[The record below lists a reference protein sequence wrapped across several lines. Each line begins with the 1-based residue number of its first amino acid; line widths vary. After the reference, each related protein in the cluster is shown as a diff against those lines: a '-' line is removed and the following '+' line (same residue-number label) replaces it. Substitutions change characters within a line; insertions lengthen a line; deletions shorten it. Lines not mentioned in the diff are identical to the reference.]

1 MATSY
6 AKLLGCSLVF
16 ALFRPQ
22 LNFMKA
28 LSQSLE
34 ENILHLLRTV
44 VAEDQPD
51 EYAGPQCTREISV
64 PGRRDIWVAAS
75 DANTTGESQFLLQI
89 DPIELKRLG

>member
-16 ALFRPQ
+16 ALFHPQ

-44 VAEDQPD
+44 VGEGQPD

-64 PGRRDIWVAAS
+64 PSRRDIWVALFTV
-75 DANTTGESQFLLQI
+75 ANNLSFSIKLIL
-89 DPIELKRLG
+89 

>member
-1 MATSY
+1 MATSTSY

-16 ALFRPQ
+16 ALFHPQ
-22 LNFMKA
+22 LSFMKA

-44 VAEDQPD
+44 VGEDQPD

-64 PGRRDIWVAAS
+64 PGRRDIWVAALFTV
-75 DANTTGESQFLLQI
+75 ANNLSFSIKLIL
-89 DPIELKRLG
+89 

>member
-6 AKLLGCSLVF
+6 AKLLVLLRCSLVF
-16 ALFRPQ
+16 ALFHPQ

-28 LSQSLE
+28 LTQSLE

-64 PGRRDIWVAAS
+64 PGRRDIWVAALFTV
-75 DANTTGESQFLLQI
+75 ANNLSFSIKLIL
-89 DPIELKRLG
+89 

>member
-6 AKLLGCSLVF
+6 AKLLGLLGCSLVF
-16 ALFRPQ
+16 ALFHPQ

-44 VAEDQPD
+44 VAEDQAD
-51 EYAGPQCTREISV
+51 EYAGPQYTREISV
-64 PGRRDIWVAAS
+64 PGRRDIWGATLFTVANNLS
-75 DANTTGESQFLLQI
+75 FSIKLIL
-89 DPIELKRLG
+89 